1 MAWVIQSQNE
11 GPLHLADIGIMLLKG
26 QMRDLDLIG
35 RENAERSNDIKLAI
49 QKQWIK
55 TIRKDPYTNGNNFS
69 TQVVQGLQEATV
81 KATEAAK
88 AAISMAEDLKVRNGQ
103 LEGQLNEQKKQ
114 SDKILAELRAFADSH
129 PLHMKTILEA
139 IKNAQAE
146 RVNIAG
152 ERKVIATTSD
162 DMSEGEMKAR
172 DRILELKDKKL
183 EKNIENLG
191 KTISASS
198 EDVSDVLDQLDEL
211 GI

>member
-35 RENAERSNDIKLAI
+35 RENAERSNDIKLAL
-49 QKQWIK
+49 QKLWIK
-55 TIRKDPYTNGNNFS
+55 TIRKDPYTNGGGS
-69 TQVVQGLQEATV
+69 MSPQVVQGLQEATV
-81 KATEAAK
+81 KAAEAAK
-88 AAISMAEDLKVRNGQ
+88 AAISVAEDLRTRNVQ

-114 SDKILAELRAFADSH
+114 SDKILSELRAFADAH
-129 PLHMKTILEA
+129 PLHLKTILEA
-139 IKNAQAE
+139 IKNAQVE
-146 RVNIAG
+146 RVHIAE
-152 ERKVIATTSD
+152 ERKVAPAD
-162 DMSEGEMKAR
+162 DMTEGEMKAR
-172 DRILELKDKKL
+172 DKILELKDKKL

-198 EDVSDVLDQLDEL
+198 EDVTDVLDQLDEL

>member
-35 RENAERSNDIKLAI
+35 RENAERSNDIKLAL
-49 QKQWIK
+49 QKLWIK
-55 TIRKDPYTNGNNFS
+55 TIRKDPYTNGGS
-69 TQVVQGLQEATV
+69 TMSPQVVQGLQEATA

-88 AAISMAEDLKVRNGQ
+88 AAISVAEDLKTRNVQ
-103 LEGQLNEQKKQ
+103 LQGQLNEQKKQ
-114 SDKILAELRAFADSH
+114 SDKILTELRAFADAH
-129 PLHMKTILEA
+129 PLHLRTILEA
-139 IKNAQAE
+139 IKNAQFE
-146 RVNIAG
+146 RAQ
-152 ERKVIATTSD
+152 IATEKAATPSD
-162 DMSEGEMKAR
+162 DMTEGEMKAR
-172 DRILELKDKKL
+172 DKILELKDKKL

-198 EDVSDVLDQLDEL
+198 EDVTDVLDQLDEL